1 MNALRQEAFRM
12 METMPDE
19 GMAEMI
25 RYMTEYKRKL
35 AEREQRILANRRALP
50 PRNFARTRRKGL
62 CMSRIRLMH
71 SPFLCSYASL
81 SSDSVILP
89 GRTGAQSLPMR
100 LKRAG
105 ASSLMWVYVF
115 PS

>member
-50 PRNFARTRRKGL
+50 PRNFARLEERG
-62 CMSRIRLMH
+62 C
-71 SPFLCSYASL
+71 A
-81 SSDSVILP
+81 
-89 GRTGAQSLPMR
+89 
-100 LKRAG
+100 
-105 ASSLMWVYVF
+105 
-115 PS
+115 

>member
-35 AEREQRILANRRALP
+35 AEREQRILANRRAFDDLMS
-50 PRNFARTRRKGL
+50 L
-62 CMSRIRLMH
+62 CRSVPERDEKTELEESREERFGNAYI
-71 SPFLCSYASL
+71 
-81 SSDSVILP
+81 D
-89 GRTGAQSLPMR
+89 
-100 LKRAG
+100 
-105 ASSLMWVYVF
+105 
-115 PS
+115 